1 VTGRPRGMA
10 GSEGDAGEDEGAVGR
25 EEREGTVAAPNDAEE
40 LSDAP
45 TEGDDHDVAEVED
58 LDVEVDERDD
68 APSPT
73 PAEDASV
80 PNAFDR
86 LASGAQAGTAGRRA
100 SARVSADAAS
110 SRPRPATVPSL
121 DGDARCASCAR
132 GSHRQPPPDDAVA
145 CTVCL
150 EPCAISGPHQAASL
164 ACGHVFGHACIS
176 QWLERKKKKNGGRCP
191 QCNVRAATKDIR
203 KLFVPSFHAF
213 VDTDELDDMRRVLAE
228 QRAGRVDAETTAT
241 RVSRRLIKIE
251 ADLEKSRAKVEALE
265 DELRMS
271 RDALAKAE
279 RRILATDASHTKRKA
294 HGVFGELDERVTD
307 GVAPLFR
314 KTVSKTTTEKNRNA
328 LRELLQPPDGENDE
342 TFGTAS
348 LQKRERSEAMK
359 RRSVRLRNGRFVFRT
374 SARVNRA
381 RAFDVDGVVAA
392 VGERAEIGESA
403 AAVAADFLTKISLRS
418 PDSRVRVALPSGAGH
433 VRDVRLSGGGTA
445 AVGGMDAF
453 GGRTLALAATLG
465 KKLFVVDLDRDHVAA
480 RVDLPHAAWS
490 CAWGGWGLGHLNAG
504 ETATTVSLPG
514 GEFRVAPSKA
524 AVSGS
529 GDSRGDPSR
538 DPNLCVVGGANGEVL
553 MYDLRATKIALAR
566 VRPPTKWVRSDA
578 RPVHT
583 VIPVARRSGGG
594 VLYGTCAGVRAFV
607 PRGATVDDFYVSG
620 DDDAR
625 RQPDADET
633 GVVVRVPG
641 VETCGAS
648 LAFHRG
654 AKTLVATTTARETAT
669 SGTVFAKHVVREWDG
684 EKVEE
689 KAVARQNEKN
699 ASGSGATA
707 STASTASTSTSPF
720 PWFVGPDATHAR
732 PRVTCRA
739 ALTGPRGASLP
750 GLVACGAVRED
761 GAFRKNVVSLTDAV
775 SGVCCGDLE
784 HFGLGHIEDV
794 RGWCGDAPGSVEVLA
809 SLGPDAMTVFS
820 WDSSSR

>member
-1 VTGRPRGMA
+1 MTGRPRGMA
-10 GSEGDAGEDEGAVGR
+10 GAEGDAGESEGAVGR
-25 EEREGTVAAPNDAEE
+25 EEREGTVVAPNDAEE

-45 TEGDDHDVAEVED
+45 TEGDDHDVAEDED
-58 LDVEVDERDD
+58 LDVEADERDD
-68 APSPT
+68 APCPT

-100 SARVSADAAS
+100 SARASADAAS

-132 GSHRQPPPDDAVA
+132 GSHREPPPDDAVA

-213 VDTDELDDMRRVLAE
+213 VDTEELDDMRRVLAE

-241 RVSRRLIKIE
+241 RVSRRLIKVE
-251 ADLEKSRAKVEALE
+251 ADLAASRAKAEALE
-265 DELRMS
+265 DELRKKS
-271 RDALAKAE
+271 DALARAE
-279 RRILATDASHTKRKA
+279 RQILANDASTKRKA
-294 HGVFGELDERVTD
+294 EGAFGDVDEPSSHD
-307 GVAPLFR
+307 VAPLFK
-314 KTVSKTTTEKNRNA
+314 KTAAKTKTTTEKKENRDA
-328 LRELLQPPDGENDE
+328 LRELFEPDGGRVGFGRDDAGDENDE
-342 TFGTAS
+342 TFFSAS
-348 LQKRERSEAMK
+348 RRDRDRGEAMK
-359 RRSVRLRNGRFVFRT
+359 RRSEHLNSGRFVFRT
-374 SARVNRA
+374 SARVARA

-418 PDSRVRVALPSGAGH
+418 PDSRVRVSLPSGAGH
-433 VRDVRLSGGGTA
+433 VRDVRLSGGGTS
-445 AVGGMDAF
+445 AVGGTDAF

-490 CAWGGWGLGHLNAG
+490 CAWGGFRVTAG

-514 GEFRVAPSKA
+514 GEFRVAPSR
-524 AVSGS
+524 AVSGFS
-529 GDSRGDPSR
+529 ENRGDPSR
-538 DPNLCVVGGANGEVL
+538 DPNLCVVGGANGEVA

-566 VRPPTKWVRSDA
+566 VRPPTKWTRSDA

-583 VIPVARRSGGG
+583 VIPVAKRSGGG

-607 PRGATVDDFYVSG
+607 PRGATTDDFYVSG
-620 DDDAR
+620 DEDAR
-625 RQPDADET
+625 FSRQPDADET

-648 LAFHRG
+648 LAFAPG
-654 AKTLVATTTARETAT
+654 AKTLVATTTAREDAT
-669 SGTVFAKHVVREWDG
+669 NGFAFAKHVVREWDG
-684 EKVEE
+684 AVEE
-689 KAVARQNEKN
+689 KAPSKN
-699 ASGSGATA
+699 
-707 STASTASTSTSPF
+707 ASTASTSTSPF
-720 PWFVGPDATHAR
+720 PWFLGPDATHAR

-761 GAFRKNVVSLTDAV
+761 GAFRKNVVSLTDAL
-775 SGVCCGDLE
+775 SGARFGDLE
-784 HFGLGHIEDV
+784 HFGAGHIEDV